1 MTSDP
6 SSGGPVRASRA
17 ARLARHRRTRLLEV
31 LAGVVVAAL
40 VGWFLVSR
48 GGGEAEPGAG
58 GPPSSVGPT
67 GPSRLLSFS
76 ISGTALP
83 HLAVIGTASDDREA
97 SALPIPMEMT
107 TVVPGQGETE
117 TAQVQQLPGASIQV
131 ALSNTVGAWTEAYAV
146 ITLRQFGEIVDRDG
160 GITVDLPVPV
170 TTTAGVLGPGST
182 TLTGSQ
188 VRALL
193 TVKGDEAP
201 TYWEHVLVGF
211 LAAPPTLQT
220 GDLAASNGLPI
231 VQQILDGAKG
241 ARTLAFP
248 TKVVAGTVT
257 VAAQPA
263 LDDTVTEAFGTEAP
277 IPAIVQNGNGAPG
290 VGEEVGRRII
300 PAGFRVVLSQ
310 NAATFDLPTTDVIA
324 NGDGN
329 LEAARAARKALGVGK
344 VGVSQVPS
352 GIGDITIVVG
362 KDFTA

>member
-6 SSGGPVRASRA
+6 SGGGPVRASRA
-17 ARLARHRRTRLLEV
+17 ARHARRRRTRLLEV
-31 LAGVVVAAL
+31 LAGVVLVAL
-40 VGWFLVSR
+40 VGWFLLSR
-48 GGGEAEPGAG
+48 GDGGDATASKA
-58 GPPSSVGPT
+58 PSPAGPT
-67 GPSRLLSFS
+67 GPSRLLSLS
-76 ISGTALP
+76 IPGTAMP
-83 HLAVIGTASDDREA
+83 HMAVIGTASDDRPA

-107 TVVPGQGETE
+107 TIVPGQGETE
-117 TAQVQQLPGASIQV
+117 TAQVQQLPGAAIQV
-131 ALSNTVGAWTEAYAV
+131 ALSNTVGTWTEAYAV
-146 ITLRQFGEIVDRDG
+146 ITLRQFGEIVDRQG
-160 GITVDLPVPV
+160 GLTVDLPSPV
-170 TTTAGVLGPGST
+170 TTDAGVLGPGST

-193 TVKGDEAP
+193 TVRSDEAP
-201 TYWEHVLVGF
+201 TYWEHVLEGF

-248 TKVVAGTVT
+248 TKVVAGTVI

-263 LDDTVTEAFGTEAP
+263 LDDAVTGAFGTEAP
-277 IPAIVQNGNGAPG
+277 VPAIVQNGNGAPG

-324 NGDGN
+324 NGDEH

>member
-1 MTSDP
+1 VTSDP
-6 SSGGPVRASRA
+6 STGGPVRPSRTT
-17 ARLARHRRTRLLEV
+17 RLSRRRRTRSLEIA
-31 LAGVVVAAL
+31 AGVVVVAL

-48 GGGEAEPGAG
+48 GGGEDVAASKA
-58 GPPSSVGPT
+58 PSPAGPT

-83 HLAVIGTASDDREA
+83 HLAVIGTASDDRPG
-97 SALPIPMEMT
+97 SALPMPMEMT

-117 TAQVQQLPGASIQV
+117 TAQVAQLPGASIQV
-131 ALSNTVGAWTEAYAV
+131 ALSNTVGTWTEAYAV
-146 ITLRQFGEIVDRDG
+146 ITLRQFGEIVDRQG
-160 GITVDLPVPV
+160 GLTVDLPVPV
-170 TTTAGVLGPGST
+170 TTDVGVLGPGET
-182 TLTGSQ
+182 TLTGAQ
-188 VRALL
+188 ARALL
-193 TVKGDEAP
+193 AVKGTEAP
-201 TYWEHVLVGF
+201 TYWADVLEGL
-211 LAAPPTLQT
+211 LAAPPTLQQ
-220 GDLAASNGLPI
+220 GDLAASNGMPI
-231 VQQILDGAKG
+231 VQQILDGAEG
-241 ARTLAFP
+241 ATTFGFP

-263 LDDTVTEAFGTEAP
+263 LDDAVTEAFGTEAP
-277 IPAIVQNGNGAPG
+277 VPVIVQNGNGAPG

-324 NGDGN
+324 NGDEN